1 VVASGSDAV
10 SSDSCPHPER
20 VRRAARKKTR
30 TIQGTFLVKLNIHR
44 LSLVRLPTSGPSYV
58 ISFILEALIG
68 FSKPHDKA
76 KMWAS
81 MVKVV
86 AEM

>member
-1 VVASGSDAV
+1 M
-10 SSDSCPHPER
+10 
-20 VRRAARKKTR
+20 RRATKKKTR
-30 TIQGTFLVKLNIHR
+30 TIQGTFLVELNIHH
-44 LSLVRLPTSGPSYV
+44 LSSVRLPTLAPSYV
-58 ISFILEALIG
+58 IPFILEALID

-81 MVKVV
+81 VVKVV